1 MRVPRGDG
9 SAVVAAVSGW
19 VGGGGGGGGGTEGV
33 VGWRVRGRGQW
44 LGGLVGGDGGDLFG
58 E

>member
-19 VGGGGGGGGGTEGV
+19 VGGGSGGGTDG
-33 VGWRVRGRGQW
+33 VGWRVKGRGQW
-44 LGGLVGGDGGDLFG
+44 LGGVVGGDGGDLFG